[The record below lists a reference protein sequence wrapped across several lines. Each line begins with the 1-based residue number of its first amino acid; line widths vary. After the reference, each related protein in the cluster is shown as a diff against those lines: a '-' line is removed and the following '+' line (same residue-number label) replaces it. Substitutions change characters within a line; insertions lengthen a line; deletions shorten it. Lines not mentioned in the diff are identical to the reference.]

1 MKNRLRKLG
10 KSIWFYY
17 ALGAIIG
24 SPIGVIAY
32 QFNWLG

>member
-1 MKNRLRKLG
+1 MRTLIRKFS
-10 KSIWFYY
+10 KSVWFYY

-24 SPIGVIAY
+24 APIGVIAY